1 MPLVSRLL
9 GRRRRRGGD
18 VVTTTTE
25 HTPSELAPE
34 LIESRDLW
42 DEAYQTLRLA
52 NSELVEH
59 YEESI
64 TRPDCSITALA
75 PLGTLARQEQLAT
88 VIKKRLES
96 IEHDRTY
103 VSIFGKTIVLQEQV
117 DRFGRIIMFA
127 KDFVSSAVSAEPHAA
142 LVWVGVCM
150 LLPVSVSCS
159 VG

>member
-1 MPLVSRLL
+1 MPLGLRLP
-9 GRRRRRGGD
+9 GRRRRHGGD
-18 VVTTTTE
+18 VVSTAIEHAPSALAHELTE
-25 HTPSELAPE
+25 P
-34 LIESRDLW
+34 RDLW

-59 YEESI
+59 YEESVTRLDSDI
-64 TRPDCSITALA
+64 TPLA

-88 VIKKRLES
+88 VISKRLES

-103 VSIFGKTIVLQEQV
+103 VNIFGKTIVLQEQV
-117 DRFGRIIMFA
+117 DKFARIIMFA

-142 LVWVGVCM
+142 LAWVGVCM
-150 LLPVSVSCS
+150 LLPVSVTCS